1 MSKKIFLIILI
12 ILGGSFLSLIVFKI
26 VIKTS
31 QKKEVATRLANIPT
45 FNLTTLDDK
54 EFTNSHLRQ
63 NINTVFIYFNST
75 CDFCQHEAQSISEN
89 LESFKDTQILFVSNE
104 PIDLIKDFS
113 KTYQL
118 DNKNQITF
126 LHDSLDVFSAQFDAN
141 SIPYILIYNTKSK
154 LIKTHKGQLNA
165 GGILKHL
172 NSQP

>member
-1 MSKKIFLIILI
+1 MSKKGIVTLIISFVA
-12 ILGGSFLSLIVFKI
+12 GVMVFLSYSIVS
-26 VIKTS
+26 KTA
-31 QKKEVATRLANIPT
+31 QKKEVALKIATIP
-45 FNLTTLDDK
+45 
-54 EFTNSHLRQ
+54 EFTFKTIQEETFTNDSLKEGLFT
-63 NINTVFIYFNST
+63 IFIYFNST
-75 CDFCQHEAQSISEN
+75 CDFCQHEAQSVSEN

-165 GGILKHL
+165 SGILKYL
-172 NSQP
+172 NS